1 VLPVSQ
7 REIALSGFY
16 SLLFLQKCGLNCIK
30 TSVLLWILLNCQFS
44 TIRAQQKITGIVV
57 EEDERGVLKPLQG
70 AAVYWLGTNENTTT
84 NQNGVFYLSDLR
96 SEKKLVVAF
105 TGFWSDT
112 LELKGRD
119 SISIVLH
126 LKNLLKTLEITG
138 KQQSS
143 YTSVL
148 SAIKTEVLTEQELFK
163 AACCNLSESFE
174 TNATVD
180 VANTDAVT
188 GARQIQMLGLSG
200 IYTQISNENLPS
212 IRGLSAP
219 FGLMQL
225 PGSWIESIQISKGI
239 ASVANGFEGI
249 TGQINV
255 EIRKPFEK
263 DQTLLNGYLNQM
275 GRSEINAVH
284 SIPVNQKWGT
294 TFMAHGDYMKNEF
307 DRNYDG
313 FMDIPDGHQLNV
325 LNRWMYRSGKNL
337 SAQFGIRALDEARR
351 SGTVGHNDATFEH
364 AYLYQLFVRRAE
376 AFGKLGY
383 IFPNKRYKSI
393 GLLGNYIVY
402 DQKTTLG
409 RRWYDARQFSGY
421 ASVIYQSIIS
431 NTNHKF
437 RTGFNLQQDQ
447 INENFNENLTSSL
460 YSRNEVVAGAFFEY
474 TGEFGRSSL
483 VAGLRGDY
491 NNLFGW
497 FATPRIHYKFQWT
510 EKLAIRIS
518 GGRGQRTA
526 NVLAENISY
535 LVSSRLVGLPS
546 DQTSKKPYGLLP
558 EIGWNTGG
566 AINSEY
572 ELSGRTGFISADIY
586 YTWFQRQT
594 VVDLDAS
601 PKHLFFY
608 NQNRNSSAASAQL
621 DLSQEISNR
630 FDVKLSYKY
639 TGAFTTYQTSGRL
652 QRPFLAP
659 HRGLANIGYHSRKN
673 SWLVDLTLNYIGKM
687 RLPDSQTNPVGFRM
701 LSDSP
706 AYALLNIQITR
717 NYKRWAVYVGME
729 NIEKAIQERRIVSP
743 EDPHS
748 TYFDASYSWGPA
760 FGRMLYGGLRYV
772 ISKK

>member
-1 VLPVSQ
+1 M
-7 REIALSGFY
+7 F
-16 SLLFLQKCGLNCIK
+16 
-30 TSVLLWILLNCQFS
+30 
-44 TIRAQQKITGIVV
+44 
-57 EEDERGVLKPLQG
+57 
-70 AAVYWLGTNENTTT
+70 
-84 NQNGVFYLSDLR
+84 
-96 SEKKLVVAF
+96 
-105 TGFWSDT
+105 
-112 LELKGRD
+112 
-119 SISIVLH
+119 
-126 LKNLLKTLEITG
+126 
-138 KQQSS
+138 
-143 YTSVL
+143 
-148 SAIKTEVLTEQELFK
+148 
-163 AACCNLSESFE
+163 
-174 TNATVD
+174 
-180 VANTDAVT
+180 
-188 GARQIQMLGLSG
+188 
-200 IYTQISNENLPS
+200 
-212 IRGLSAP
+212 
-219 FGLMQL
+219 
-225 PGSWIESIQISKGI
+225 
-239 ASVANGFEGI
+239 
-249 TGQINV
+249 
-255 EIRKPFEK
+255 
-263 DQTLLNGYLNQM
+263 
-275 GRSEINAVH
+275 
-284 SIPVNQKWGT
+284 
-294 TFMAHGDYMKNEF
+294 
-307 DRNYDG
+307 
-313 FMDIPDGHQLNV
+313 
-325 LNRWMYRSGKNL
+325 RSGKNT

-351 SGTVGHNDATFEH
+351 IGTIGHSNATFEH
-364 AYLYQLFVRRAE
+364 AYLYQLFVRRGE

-383 IFPNKRYKSI
+383 IFPNKRYTSI

-409 RRWYDARQFSGY
+409 ERWYDARQFSGY
-421 ASVIYQSIIS
+421 ASIIYQSIIS

-447 INENFNENLTSSL
+447 INENFASNL
-460 YSRNEVVAGAFFEY
+460 YSRNEVVTGAFFEY

-497 FATPRIHYKFQWT
+497 FATPRIHYKFQWS
-510 EKLAIRIS
+510 EKLAIRVS

-526 NVLAENISY
+526 NVLGENISY
-535 LVSSRLVGLPS
+535 LVSSRLVGLPAN
-546 DQTSKKPYGLLP
+546 QTKNSPYGLLP
-558 EIGWNTGG
+558 EIGWNAGG

-601 PKHLFFY
+601 PQHLFFY

-706 AYALLNIQITR
+706 AYTLLNIQITR

-729 NIEKAIQERRIVSP
+729 NIGNEIQERRIVSP